1 MVDRVEE
8 LCRVELNKLHHF
20 QALGLQPYRAA
31 EAVDDGID
39 WHELEALLGHGCPLE
54 LAIEILR

>member
-1 MVDRVEE
+1 MIDRVEE
-8 LCRVELNKLHHF
+8 QCLVELNKLDHF
-20 QALGLQPYRAA
+20 QALGLQLDRAA

-39 WHELEALLGHGCPLE
+39 WHDLEALLEHGCRLE